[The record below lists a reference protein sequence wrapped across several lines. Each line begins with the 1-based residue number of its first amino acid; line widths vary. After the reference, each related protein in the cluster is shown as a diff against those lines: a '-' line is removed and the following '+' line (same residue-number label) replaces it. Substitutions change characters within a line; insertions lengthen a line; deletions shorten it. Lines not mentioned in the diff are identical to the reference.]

1 MKEDREAGVVIPFKQ
16 NAAFYFQRGNKYLAD
31 EDLPKA
37 EQYLRKLVK
46 AADKFS
52 ALIKCIEEVRMGNNE
67 FLKAKS
73 AVEESLRSM
82 QLPALEIFMEEYL
95 PAYYLTLDELG

>member
-37 EQYLRKLVK
+37 EQYLRKAYEMEPDRTEYMLTFAEALHRRSFGVARRRGG
-46 AADKFS
+46 AA
-52 ALIKCIEEVRMGNNE
+52 VRGAVRRRFE
-67 FLKAKS
+67 FHRA
-73 AVEESLRSM
+73 
-82 QLPALEIFMEEYL
+82 
-95 PAYYLTLDELG
+95 